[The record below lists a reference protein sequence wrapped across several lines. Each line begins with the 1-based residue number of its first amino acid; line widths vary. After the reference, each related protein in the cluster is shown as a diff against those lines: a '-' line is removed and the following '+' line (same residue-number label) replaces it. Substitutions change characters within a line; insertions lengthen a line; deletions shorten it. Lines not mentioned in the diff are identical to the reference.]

1 MVEIST
7 THFYSDKEYTF
18 PKGFHLL
25 LEAWDTGIRPRPV
38 CLFTTLGCTLKN
50 SRPLDPERREKQT
63 SQAGGSQALS
73 PATSRAGPT
82 FRKYPNP
89 NPYPKYTAL
98 PAERAHSTAHALH
111 RVPAWP
117 KTTFAV

>member
-1 MVEIST
+1 MAEIST
-7 THFYSDKEYTF
+7 THFCSDKVYTF

-25 LEAWDTGIRPRPV
+25 LEAWDAGLRPHPV

-50 SRPLDPERREKQT
+50 SRPLDPERRKKQT

-73 PATSRAGPT
+73 PTTSRAGPT
-82 FRKYPNP
+82 FC
-89 NPYPKYTAL
+89 KYTAL
-98 PAERAHSTAHALH
+98 SAERAHSTAHALH
-111 RVPAWP
+111 RVPAWT